1 MATYVLKKLLTL
13 VPVLLGVSV
22 LVFMIMHLTP
32 GDPAETI
39 LGPDVPQATIDHL
52 REQLGLDQPLA
63 VQYGRFLVQL
73 LHGDLGTSIQNN
85 QPVTRQ
91 IAARYPFTL
100 ELALVS
106 VAVSMIVGVVTGVL
120 SAVSKGSIGDTLA
133 MILALMG
140 VSAPSFWVGLMLML
154 FFAYRLGW
162 FPASGYGGPLW
173 TWDGWK
179 SVALPALSLGLGAA
193 ATVARMTRSSMLEV
207 LNQDYVRTAR
217 SKGLTP
223 WRVTVRHAMSNALI
237 PVITVVGLQ
246 LGHLLG
252 GAVITEQVFAW
263 PGIGTLVV
271 NAIGVRDFPV
281 VQGVVLVI
289 ALSFV
294 LVNVLVDLLYG
305 FIDPRIRYD

>member
-1 MATYVLKKLLTL
+1 MTTYVAKKLLML

-39 LGPDVPQATIDHL
+39 LGPDVPQATIDTL
-52 REQLGLDQPLA
+52 RHQLGLDQPIY
-63 VQYGRFLVQL
+63 VQYGRFLGQL
-73 LHGDLGTSIQNN
+73 LRGDLGTSVQNS
-85 QPVTRQ
+85 QPVSME
-91 IAARYPFTL
+91 IAARYPYTL

-106 VAVSMIVGVVTGVL
+106 VAISMLVGVITGVL

-133 MILALMG
+133 MIVALMG

-154 FFAYRLGW
+154 VFAYHLGW
-162 FPASGYGGPLW
+162 FPASGYAGPLW
-173 TWDGWK
+173 TLAGWK

-217 SKGLTP
+217 SKGLSP
-223 WRVTVRHAMSNALI
+223 WRVHVHHAMTNALI
-237 PVITVVGLQ
+237 PVITIIGLQ

-294 LVNVLVDLLYG
+294 LVNLLVDLLYG
-305 FIDPRIRYD
+305 FVDPRIRYD

>member
-1 MATYVLKKLLTL
+1 MATYVVKKLLTL

-39 LGPDVPQATIDHL
+39 LGPDVPQATIDTL
-52 REQLGLDQPLA
+52 RHQLGLDQPIY
-63 VQYGRFLVQL
+63 VQYWHFLREL
-73 LHGDLGTSIQNN
+73 LHGDLGTSVQNS
-85 QPVTRQ
+85 QPVAMEV
-91 IAARYPFTL
+91 AARYPYTL

-106 VAVSMIVGVVTGVL
+106 VAVSMLVGVVTGVL

-133 MILALMG
+133 MIVALMG

-154 FFAYRLGW
+154 LFAYHLGW
-162 FPASGYGGPLW
+162 FPAAGYGGPLW
-173 TWDGWK
+173 TLAGWK

-207 LNQDYVRTAR
+207 LSQDYVRTAR
-217 SKGLTP
+217 SKGLSP
-223 WRVTVRHAMSNALI
+223 WRVHVHHAMTNALI
-237 PVITVVGLQ
+237 PVITIVGLQ

-294 LVNVLVDLLYG
+294 LVNLLVDLLYG
-305 FIDPRIRYD
+305 LVDPRIRYD